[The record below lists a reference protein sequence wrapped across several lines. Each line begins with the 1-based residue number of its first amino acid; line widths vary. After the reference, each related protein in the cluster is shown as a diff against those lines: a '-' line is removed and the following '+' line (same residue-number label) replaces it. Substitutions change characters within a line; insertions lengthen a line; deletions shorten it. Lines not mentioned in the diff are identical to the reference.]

1 MDGQLPEQMTMN
13 NSPDPL
19 SYFVQRFME
28 MPDSTSA
35 VFERETQTYGD
46 LCRAISSDCQALT
59 ERDVGIGSVL
69 LTTGSFSLRH
79 LSLFFASAK
88 LGAVV
93 VPLPEIRES
102 EVQKCGGIANATHRV
117 SVAPNGSWTL
127 EATGEVVSN
136 LLLKRFLNRRES
148 GLVVFT
154 SGSTGEKKGILHS
167 VPRLL
172 RKFTLRRKAL
182 KTLSFL
188 KLDHLGGINT
198 VLHALSNVGTI
209 VFPRGRSVDEICGLI
224 ERYRLALLP
233 TTPSFLNLLL
243 LSDTCRRYDLSSLE
257 LITYGTEVM
266 PEHTLK
272 LLHRAFPN
280 VNLQQTYGLSEL
292 GVLRSKS
299 LESESPWVKVG
310 GEGFE
315 TKVIEDRLWVRAQS
329 AMEGYLNH
337 PTPFSQDGWMDTGD
351 RVETRGEYIKF
362 LGRES
367 DIINVAGEKVFPSE
381 VENVLLTLPNVK
393 DAMVSAEPNQL
404 LGNIVTAQIVLCDH
418 EAEDEAR
425 ARIRQG
431 CRQALRPFMIP
442 VKLGFVSALRYT
454 DRYKKLRAPSKP
466 TDALA
471 G

>member
-1 MDGQLPEQMTMN
+1 MDGQFPEQMTIN
-13 NSPDPL
+13 TLPEDPL
-19 SYFVQRFME
+19 SYFLQRFTE
-28 MPDSTSA
+28 APDSTSA
-35 VFERETQTYGD
+35 VFERETWTHGD
-46 LCRAISSDCQALT
+46 LCRAISSDCQALVQR
-59 ERDVGIGSVL
+59 EVGAGSVL

-79 LSLFFASAK
+79 ISLFFASAR
-88 LGAVV
+88 LGVV
-93 VPLPEIRES
+93 IVPLPEIHDS
-102 EVQKCGGIANATHRV
+102 EVQKCESIANASHRL

-127 EATGEVVSN
+127 ETTGKVVTN
-136 LLLKRFLNRRES
+136 LLLKRFLDRREA

-167 VPRLL
+167 IPRIL

-198 VLHALSNVGTI
+198 VLHALSNVGMV

-243 LSDTCRRYDLSSLE
+243 LSDACSRYDLSSLE
-257 LITYGTEVM
+257 LITYGTEIM

-272 LLHRAFPN
+272 LLHQAFPN
-280 VNLQQTYGLSEL
+280 VRLQQTYGLSEL

-310 GEGFE
+310 GEGFD
-315 TKVIEDRLWVRAQS
+315 TKVIDGRLWVKAQS

-337 PTPFSQDGWMDTGD
+337 PNPFSEDGWMDTGD
-351 RVETRGEYIKF
+351 RVETRGEYVKF

-393 DAMVSAEPNQL
+393 DALVSAEPNPL
-404 LGNIVTAQIVLCDH
+404 LGNIVTAKIVLLDH
-418 EAEDEAR
+418 EPEAEAR
-425 ARIRQG
+425 VRIRKG
-431 CRQALRPFMIP
+431 CRQVLRSFMIP
-442 VKLGFVSALRYT
+442 VRLEFVSALAYT
-454 DRYKKLRAPSKP
+454 DRYKKPRAPSKP
-466 TDALA
+466 KDAA
-471 G
+471 

>member
-1 MDGQLPEQMTMN
+1 MDGQLPEQMTLN
-13 NSPDPL
+13 NAPEDPL
-19 SYFVQRFME
+19 SYFLQRFTTA
-28 MPDSTSA
+28 PDLTSA
-35 VFERETQTYGD
+35 VFERETWTYGD
-46 LCRAISSDCQALT
+46 LCRAISSDCQALA
-59 ERDVGIGSVL
+59 EHNVGAGSVL

-88 LGAVV
+88 LGIVI
-93 VPLPEIRES
+93 VPLPEIHDS
-102 EVQKCGGIANATHRV
+102 EVQKCGDIANASHRL

-127 EATGEVVSN
+127 EATGEVVTN
-136 LLLKRFLNRRES
+136 LLLKRFLDRRES

-198 VLHALSNVGTI
+198 VLHALSNVGMV

-243 LSDTCRRYDLSSLE
+243 LSDARRYDLSSLE
-257 LITYGTEVM
+257 LITYGTEIM

-280 VNLQQTYGLSEL
+280 VSLQQTYGLSEL

-299 LESESPWVKVG
+299 LESESTWVKIG
-310 GEGFE
+310 GESFE
-315 TKVIEDRLWVRAQS
+315 TKVIDSRLWVRAQS

-337 PTPFSQDGWMDTGD
+337 SNPFSQDGWMDTGD

-393 DAMVSAEPNQL
+393 DVVVSGEPNPL
-404 LGNIVTAQIVLCDH
+404 LGNIVTAKIVLLDH
-418 EAEDEAR
+418 EVEDDAR

-431 CRQALRPFMIP
+431 CRQVLRPFMIP
-442 VKLGFVSALRYT
+442 VKLEFVSALIYT

-466 TDALA
+466 KDTLA
-471 G
+471 V